1 MIHAVIFDL
10 FETLVTELNVPVR
23 RAGSLA
29 SELGV
34 DAAAYKR
41 EWRSRRPEIVLG
53 HYSFRDALIQIT
65 SSLGG
70 IADEAVFEGL
80 RAERVAQKA
89 TVLGRV
95 EPEVL
100 TTLSELRRRGMKL
113 GLITNSFAEDVQE
126 WERSPLRSFFD
137 AAVFS
142 CAAGLLKPNP
152 AIYAAACKEVKVIP
166 QEALF
171 VGDGGDDELAGA
183 RSAGLATARALWFA
197 SKWPN
202 TMIGPGE
209 SGLWR
214 IGQVLDVLGA

>member
-29 SELGV
+29 SELGL
-34 DAAAYKR
+34 DATAYKR
-41 EWRSRRPEIVLG
+41 EWRSRRPQIVLG
-53 HYSFRDALIQIT
+53 RYSFRDALIQIT
-65 SSLGG
+65 STLGG
-70 IADEAVFEGL
+70 IADDAVFEGL

-126 WERSPLRSFFD
+126 WERSPLRSLFD
-137 AAVFS
+137 ATVFS
-142 CAAGLLKPNP
+142 CAAGLLKPDP
-152 AIYAAACKEVKVIP
+152 AIYVAACKELEVIP

-171 VGDGGDDELAGA
+171 VGDDGDDELAGA
-183 RSAGLATARALWFA
+183 RSAGLVTARALWFA
-197 SKWPN
+197 SQWPN
-202 TMIGPGE
+202 TTIGPAE